1 MCIQLYKL
9 QAIENR
15 SLQLQTFDPYYIRNQ
30 VLFDYCL
37 SHPPICCRN
46 SFLISLADVLFFF
59 PHAMSLFHPPKQ
71 YKKNT
76 GFSWSN
82 LLMLLVLFISV
93 YLYCVIES

>member
-15 SLQLQTFDPYYIRNQ
+15 SLQLQTFDPYYIRKQ
-30 VLFDYCL
+30 VLLDFYL

-46 SFLISLADVLFFF
+46 SFFVSLADTFFF

-71 YKKNT
+71 YKKNIEL
-76 GFSWSN
+76 SWSN
-82 LLMLLVLFISV
+82 LLMLLVLFISI